1 MLAYLLAFVLLSPPL
16 TPTYSSCFEAY
27 LSALIQ
33 TNVQEAHGLIT
44 HEQARSRRLAAAAAY
59 GDCKREAF
67 RAWLKTHH
75 ASLAL
80 LRYGFTFSKSSVSE
94 TLLHEPLEVVQG
106 RLVEEA
112 VPN

>member
-33 TNVQEAHGLIT
+33 INIADSQGLIT
-44 HEQARSRRLAAAAAY
+44 HDQARSRRLAAAAAY

-67 RAWLKTHH
+67 RAWLRERIRTNP
-75 ASLAL
+75 
-80 LRYGFTFSKSSVSE
+80 E
-94 TLLHEPLEVVQG
+94 
-106 RLVEEA
+106 RLYD
-112 VPN
+112 